1 MKRRAGIRTRVLGR
15 TMSKLFSSFGEQS
28 ELLERDFSHRLQD
41 IEKEIEEQRLQE
53 QTAESAKTNS
63 KWNFG
68 K

>member
-1 MKRRAGIRTRVLGR
+1 
-15 TMSKLFSSFGEQS
+15 MSKLFSSFGEQS
-28 ELLERDFSHRLQD
+28 ELLEHDFSHRLQD